1 MNQYKRTPKDPQIE
15 YQQGS
20 GKIKGESVKVTDPE
34 GKFASAEYVSFNPA
48 DKGFPKKSK
57 NKSKKRKKQELI
69 NVHESKYLRILTEIL
84 EEKKLFRTTPT
95 AWFFSAD

>member
-20 GKIKGESVKVTDPE
+20 GKIKSESATVTDPE

-48 DKGFPKKSK
+48 DKGFSQKSKKKSK
-57 NKSKKRKKQELI
+57 KHKNNGPKDL
-69 NVHESKYLRILTEIL
+69 NESKYLRILTEIL
-84 EEKKLFRTTPT
+84 EEKKVV
-95 AWFFSAD
+95 